1 MKAITVS
8 PLMPKYYPIASN
20 IAKLS
25 GLQWSQERLMVE
37 AGKPRKEAIAAFC
50 GNTLVGWLLYRK
62 GKRDFE
68 ILAVVVR
75 PEMRRQGIASAMVG
89 RLQDWAANYDLL
101 DVITARVLEGDLAN
115 QLFFRK
121 LGFRVKDAAHDDE
134 EYKFRWEVKEYE
146 RG

>member
-1 MKAITVS
+1 
-8 PLMPKYYPIASN
+8 
-20 IAKLS
+20 
-25 GLQWSQERLMVE
+25 MVE